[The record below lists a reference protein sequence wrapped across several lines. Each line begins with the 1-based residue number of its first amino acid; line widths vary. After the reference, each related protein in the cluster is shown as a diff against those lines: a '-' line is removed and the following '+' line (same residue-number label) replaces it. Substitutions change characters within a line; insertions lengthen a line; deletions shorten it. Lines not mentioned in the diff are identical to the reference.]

1 VFATIG
7 CVGLALAGVGLAF
20 GVARPPGPTP
30 IAACEIESC
39 ATISVGFVGDGA
51 GTIFDSTGQIAC
63 VVSGKIESG
72 TCSNVFKWTPAE
84 AIAGGGY
91 EVTFDQPVAS
101 PGSTAHITEYGQPI
115 VGPFVFNFSDGSNLT
130 EGGSGDKF
138 GFVFNLTSPTELA
151 VEMGGSGSGEVTSSP
166 TGINCGSAC
175 TSLLAQGEQVLLTAT
190 PGSGSVFGGWTGGC
204 SDPSSSTCVLTLN
217 DPTTLTAVFAKSVST
232 TTTTTTTTSS
242 QPTTTTTSSQPT
254 TTTTARTTSPTR
266 TTHSPVGVNLIDVA
280 AIKTKLGARV
290 VEAEL
295 DLTERVTA
303 TLTLRRSK
311 RTLAKKTFVAVS
323 RGGDQILTLLVPRS
337 ASGGPAVLTLMLR
350 DAAGGSATFTR
361 TVKITRA

>member
-1 VFATIG
+1 
-7 CVGLALAGVGLAF
+7 
-20 GVARPPGPTP
+20 
-30 IAACEIESC
+30 
-39 ATISVGFVGDGA
+39 
-51 GTIFDSTGQIAC
+51 
-63 VVSGKIESG
+63 
-72 TCSNVFKWTPAE
+72 
-84 AIAGGGY
+84 
-91 EVTFDQPVAS
+91 
-101 PGSTAHITEYGQPI
+101 
-115 VGPFVFNFSDGSNLT
+115 
-130 EGGSGDKF
+130 
-138 GFVFNLTSPTELA
+138 
-151 VEMGGSGSGEVTSSP
+151 MGGSGSGEVTSSP

-175 TSLLAQGEQVLLTAT
+175 TALLAQGEQVLLTAT

-232 TTTTTTTTSS
+232 TTTTTARN
-242 QPTTTTTSSQPT
+242 PRPRRRAHNPPPE
-254 TTTTARTTSPTR
+254 TTARTTSPTR

-323 RGGDQILTLLVPRS
+323 RGGTKSSRCSSLAAQ
-337 ASGGPAVLTLMLR
+337 AGAPAVLTLMLR